1 MPWKVFLKSRIPR
14 LAPPVLLLLL
24 CSTALPAFA
33 QTAPTQ
39 QPQPQ
44 SSKPVTQFDP
54 TKPETQP
61 SLTVDRDP
69 VLSIDPED
77 NIPVGSLPPPVATGP
92 AGQIQKGKNGIY
104 TLHED
109 VNEVLLNCT
118 VVDEKK
124 RVVDGLL
131 QNDFR
136 VWEDGSPQAIN
147 SFAHQDLPVSMGI
160 LIDNSGSMHDK
171 RAAVNAAA
179 LTLVKASNPRDEAF
193 IVNFSDKAYLD
204 QGFTS
209 SISLLEQGLSHY
221 DTRSMTALY
230 DAVVASAD
238 ELSRQAKQ
246 QKQVLL
252 IVTDGADN
260 ASRLTLE
267 QAARRVQR
275 LGGPEVYS
283 IALLFGVDKEEAN
296 QAKSDLETLSRD
308 TGGIAY
314 FADSLQDVDTIAREV
329 AQDIRDQYTIG
340 YHSPKA
346 ANLGG
351 YRRVRVEAESPNYK
365 NLIVRTSPGYYP
377 SSVRRSRVQQTA
389 QATPNVPK
397 AP

>member
-1 MPWKVFLKSRIPR
+1 MSWKLFLNLRVRRS
-14 LAPPVLLLLL
+14 LSPVLLASL
-24 CSTALPAFA
+24 CCAALPVSA
-33 QTAPTQ
+33 QTAPAQ
-39 QPQPQ
+39 QPQAQ

-77 NIPVGSLPPPVATGP
+77 NIPVGTLPPPVVTGP

-118 VVDEKK
+118 VVDENK
-124 RVVDGLL
+124 RVVDGLK
-131 QNDFR
+131 QSDFR
-136 VWEDGSPQAIN
+136 VWEDDAPQTIN
-147 SFAHQDLPVSMGI
+147 SFEHQDVPVSMGI

-179 LTLVKASNPRDEAF
+179 LALVKASNPRDEAF

-209 SISLLEQGLSHY
+209 NITLLEQGLSHY

-246 QKQVLL
+246 KKQVLL

-267 QAARRVQR
+267 QAAHRVQR

-283 IALLFGVDKEEAN
+283 IALLFGTDQEEAD
-296 QAKSDLETLSRD
+296 QARTDLETLSRD

-340 YHSPKA
+340 YDSPKA
-346 ANLGG
+346 VNLGG
-351 YRRVRVEAESPNYK
+351 YRRVRVEAESPEYK
-365 NLIVRTSPGYYP
+365 KLIVRTTPGYYP
-377 SSVRRSRVQQTA
+377 SSVRRQHIQQTA
-389 QATPNVPK
+389 QAAPAPAKTP
-397 AP
+397 

>member
-1 MPWKVFLKSRIPR
+1 MHWKVLLKARIRRSVSPG
-14 LAPPVLLLLL
+14 LLILV
-24 CSTALPAFA
+24 CCGTLPMFA
-33 QTAPTQ
+33 QAAPLQ
-39 QPQPQ
+39 QPQEQ
-44 SSKPVTQFDP
+44 SAKPTAQFDP
-54 TKPETQP
+54 TKPEKQP

-69 VLSIDPED
+69 VLSIDAAD
-77 NIPVGSLPPPVATGP
+77 NIPVGVLPPPKVTGP

-118 VVDEKK
+118 VVDENK
-124 RVVDGLL
+124 RVVDGLM
-131 QNDFR
+131 QDDFR
-136 VWEDGSPQAIN
+136 VWEDGVPQTIN
-147 SFAHQDLPVSMGI
+147 SFEHQDVPVSMGI

-209 SISLLEQGLSHY
+209 NISLLEQGLSHY
-221 DTRSMTALY
+221 DTRSTTALY

-238 ELSRQAKQ
+238 ELSRDAKH

-267 QAARRVQR
+267 QAAQRVQR

-283 IALLFGVDKEEAN
+283 IALLYGTDKEEAD
-296 QAKSDLETLSRD
+296 QAREDLEALARD
-308 TGGIAY
+308 TGGLAY
-314 FADSLQDVDTIAREV
+314 FADSLQDVDTMAREV

-340 YHSPKA
+340 YHSTKA

-351 YRRVRVEAESPNYK
+351 FRRVRVEAESPAYK
-365 NLIVRTSPGYYP
+365 KLIVRTAPGYYP
-377 SSVRRSRVQQTA
+377 GSLHRSRDRQTA
-389 QATPNVPK
+389 QAVPAAAK
-397 AP
+397 VP